1 MGESLTKPDL
11 NKYYDTF
18 EEFITYINDIHKQP
32 IVNKTL
38 EGYLVNYNDYIELK
52 ELVYKYYKEKQQ
64 KLKFGNN
71 MYDDHETRW
80 INEIKSKK
88 LKTES
93 LEDVIKQISNEKKF
107 IIINNDTYEIIC
119 KKPES
124 QKENH
129 KIYYILE
136 DKDHLIISLS
146 KEKSIRFKNNDN
158 IIEKSEADNNTKS
171 SNSINEWQKYE
182 KNWEKIYRD
191 TKNYF
196 INENDISEQLK
207 TGQNKMI
214 QGFLVDK
221 EWIDK
226 WKKYSYYER
235 IKENIYL
242 KNINNEIEIKKFII
256 NEMKN
261 SYLNYDDIKAGIENF
276 ILKNENQINKI

>member
-1 MGESLTKPDL
+1 MGGSLTGPGL
-11 NKYYDTF
+11 NDYYITF
-18 EEFITYINDIHKQP
+18 ENFKTYINNIHKQP
-32 IVNKTL
+32 IVNQIH
-38 EGYLVNYNDYIELK
+38 EGYLVNYKDYIELK
-52 ELVYKYYKEKQQ
+52 ELLYKYYEEKQQ
-64 KLKFGNN
+64 KNTFNL
-71 MYDDHETRW
+71 YDENETRW

-93 LEDVIKQISNEKKF
+93 LEDAIKQISKNQKF

-182 KNWEKIYRD
+182 KNWKEIYTD

-207 TGQNKMI
+207 TCQYKFV
-214 QGFLVDK
+214 QGFLVNK

-226 WKKYSYYER
+226 WK
-235 IKENIYL
+235 NIHFM
-242 KNINNEIEIKKFII
+242 KK
-256 NEMKN
+256 
-261 SYLNYDDIKAGIENF
+261 
-276 ILKNENQINKI
+276 